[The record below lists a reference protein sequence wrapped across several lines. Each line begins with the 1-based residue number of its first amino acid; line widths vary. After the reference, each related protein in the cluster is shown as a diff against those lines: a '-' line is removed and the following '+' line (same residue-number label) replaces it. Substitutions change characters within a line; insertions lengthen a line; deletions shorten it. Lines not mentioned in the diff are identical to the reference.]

1 MNVDTYSIALIFT
14 ILGLGVFIT
23 FRILNITDLT
33 IEASYA
39 LGALLCAK
47 ICIALNPFIALL
59 VAFLGGMVSGLITAL
74 LHTKLKINAILSG
87 ILTLT
92 AFYSINL
99 IVANGDLS
107 IALKEYGKAGLI
119 NYTMF
124 PDNDFAKLNNAAK
137 GSIGL
142 SALVIAGELS
152 GFAIY
157 KFSMIAL
164 FAVSRTLGLGLT
176 VAGAGA
182 TFASALGVMLGPVGW
197 GITVLSLLFSLG
209 GTSWKKTIPSVFVV
223 ACLRKQ
229 QKYGDEQETN
239 DSWNAAEK
247 NTTTSYQSSGSK
259 TSSGSQFRTDSLAD
273 KLFRKGK
280 MFDIGDGVGK
290 DKKLA
295 FEYYKQA
302 AELGHPEAQYNLAQL
317 YEFGQGVKE
326 DRRMAKEWYTKAAN
340 QGLEAAKRY
349 LVRF

>member
-124 PDNDFAKLNNAAK
+124 PDNDFAKLGILIAIVLALMILMSIFFKTKLGLSLRACGDNPQMAKTECISTDNMKIFGLMLSNGLVALAGALFTMFNASYSTNVEKGVMVVGVATIIIGEVITFK
-137 GSIGL
+137 KHNIELILVGILGGSIIYRL
-142 SALVIAGELS
+142 IYSFILEISFIKARDLQLIQASFLVIILVVGILVDN
-152 GFAIY
+152 Y
-157 KFSMIAL
+157 K
-164 FAVSRTLGLGLT
+164 
-176 VAGAGA
+176 
-182 TFASALGVMLGPVGW
+182 
-197 GITVLSLLFSLG
+197 
-209 GTSWKKTIPSVFVV
+209 KK
-223 ACLRKQ
+223 
-229 QKYGDEQETN
+229 
-239 DSWNAAEK
+239 
-247 NTTTSYQSSGSK
+247 
-259 TSSGSQFRTDSLAD
+259 
-273 KLFRKGK
+273 
-280 MFDIGDGVGK
+280 
-290 DKKLA
+290 KKLSHLIIDDN
-295 FEYYKQA
+295 ESI
-302 AELGHPEAQYNLAQL
+302 
-317 YEFGQGVKE
+317 KE
-326 DRRMAKEWYTKAAN
+326 DVSNA
-340 QGLEAAKRY
+340 
-349 LVRF
+349 